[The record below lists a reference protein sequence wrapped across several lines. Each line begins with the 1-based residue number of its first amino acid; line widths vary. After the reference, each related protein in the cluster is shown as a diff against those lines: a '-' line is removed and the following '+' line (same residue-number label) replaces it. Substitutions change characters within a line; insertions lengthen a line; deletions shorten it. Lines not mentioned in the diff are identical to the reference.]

1 MGITDTAYRATGI
14 AFSAARNTW
23 SLFASGGIAPQHRT
37 PSVIVGDGP
46 HRTLRRFGPEHGGDP
61 VLLITPLAAPSSCY
75 DLMADQSL
83 VQFLLD
89 QGRSVY
95 VLDYGPMNYD
105 DRVLGFEV
113 WIDDIVP
120 EAIHRVAELSGNRD
134 IDLVAWSLGGTIGL
148 LTAAA
153 HPELPI
159 RSITAFGTPIDY
171 AQIPLIA
178 LARIAGPY
186 IGEPLLGGLSH
197 ILGGVPAPLVQ
208 IGYRATALEREL
220 LRPWFIARNITD
232 ADRLARMES
241 IDRFQSGM
249 YGYPGQLFREMGLR
263 LTVANDLAGGKA
275 QFADRIIDLAAVTVP
290 VLAIAGTED
299 VLAPVPAVRAIGG
312 VLPNAAVR
320 FETVPGS
327 HLGLLTGPA
336 ARTTSWAHLTRFLAD
351 PREESR
357 DSGAGPVNI
366 LESTIQEAQSGT
378 LAP

>member
-1 MGITDTAYRATGI
+1 MGITDTAFRATGI
-14 AFSAARNTW
+14 AVDAARNTW

-46 HRTLRRFGPEHGGDP
+46 HRTLRRFGPERGGEP
-61 VLLITPLAAPSSCY
+61 VLLVTPLAAPSSCY

-134 IDLVAWSLGGTIGL
+134 VDLVAWSLGGTIGL
-148 LTAAA
+148 LAAAA

-186 IGEPLLGGLSH
+186 IGEPLLGGLSR

-263 LTVANDLAGGKA
+263 LTVANDLASGKA
-275 QFADRIIDLAAVTVP
+275 QFGDRTIDLAAVTVP
-290 VLAIAGTED
+290 VLALAGTED

-351 PREESR
+351 PHEESP
-357 DSGAGPVNI
+357 GPVST
-366 LESTIQEAQSGT
+366 LESAISGPQSGT
-378 LAP
+378 LVP